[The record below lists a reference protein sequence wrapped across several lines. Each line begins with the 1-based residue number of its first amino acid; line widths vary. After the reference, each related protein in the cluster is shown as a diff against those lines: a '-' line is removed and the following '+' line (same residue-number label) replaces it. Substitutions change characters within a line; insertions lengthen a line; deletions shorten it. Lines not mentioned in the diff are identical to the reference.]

1 MKGLKICTAVS
12 ARVQEDIRATDETI
26 FTFVQSLAALDSN
39 APLVLKGF
47 FIGIHATA
55 YLSFV
60 RLHDSVALTDIGA
73 YTRCLQ
79 ASRYIA
85 NLLGF
90 FRENEI
96 VYLSP
101 SAMVRRILL
110 FMPYDGYLH
119 FR

>member
-1 MKGLKICTAVS
+1 MKRPRICAAVS

-39 APLVLKGF
+39 APLVMKGF

-101 SAMVRRILL
+101 SALVRRTLL
-110 FMPYDGYLH
+110 FMPYVRYLH
-119 FR
+119 LH